1 MKKQNLAASISHP
14 MIRFTIVTA
23 AYLVFWGPLFLVT
36 LVHARMDW
44 TDARSSVT
52 HQVCLHVA
60 FVHAAVNPLL
70 FLMLQ
75 GSLRTA
81 VLDFICCR
89 LCPLSTRP
97 HIPTPGQNGAVVGSR
112 KETA

>member
-1 MKKQNLAASISHP
+1 

-52 HQVCLHVA
+52 HQVTMITLIT
-60 FVHAAVNPLL
+60 
-70 FLMLQ
+70 MKMMIII
-75 GSLRTA
+75 RMK
-81 VLDFICCR
+81 I
-89 LCPLSTRP
+89 
-97 HIPTPGQNGAVVGSR
+97 IM
-112 KETA
+112 